1 MKRKVLLFIC
11 IVIFMYIV
19 SPMSVLAGDLPE
31 SAIFDAD
38 FCFIGEV
45 QKIEN
50 SICTL
55 KISEVLFGEYSQD
68 TIEIE
73 DLKYWVDTRNY
84 SLPEKG
90 DYCAVVVQK
99 SEDKFSV
106 YQSLAAKADSLDKNT
121 LKLES
126 SNEFIKRMND
136 YINNGW
142 YSNQTIEDINRRIKG
157 KDQRVSSS
165 EQSKTTPDKISN
177 PEEEVKVNNN
187 IIEKQD
193 TELHRKS
200 DIAVWIICA
209 IVILGGILSIIIILN
224 KRKK

>member
-1 MKRKVLLFIC
+1 
-11 IVIFMYIV
+11 
-19 SPMSVLAGDLPE
+19 
-31 SAIFDAD
+31 
-38 FCFIGEV
+38 
-45 QKIEN
+45 
-50 SICTL
+50 
-55 KISEVLFGEYSQD
+55 
-68 TIEIE
+68 
-73 DLKYWVDTRNY
+73 
-84 SLPEKG
+84 
-90 DYCAVVVQK
+90 
-99 SEDKFSV
+99 
-106 YQSLAAKADSLDKNT
+106 
-121 LKLES
+121 
-126 SNEFIKRMND
+126 MND